1 LVSTVAA
8 SSAAQEKS
16 SQAAQDRFHA
26 EQVRAEP
33 VGLVQGRFANEV
45 RITPTTKKALISE
58 IFEIDG
64 RRIDFAEDGTT
75 DSRWDVVLQLPRDVE
90 EDTMQEMLQSAL
102 ERKFSVKIAAEVRTM
117 DVYVLTAPNG
127 PGAGLH
133 RHGRG
138 GSAML
143 VAGRAGQA
151 EEDSGTDDLGQI
163 TYVGR
168 DCSGVVSAGGIEAL
182 ASAMADFRRT
192 LEPELDRVLV
202 DETNLT
208 GSYDFKI
215 GSYADQAELFQLMQ
229 QQLGIV
235 VTKAQRRVPVL
246 TVKPAQ
252 EMRAAL

>member
-1 LVSTVAA
+1 
-8 SSAAQEKS
+8 
-16 SQAAQDRFHA
+16 
-26 EQVRAEP
+26 
-33 VGLVQGRFANEV
+33 
-45 RITPTTKKALISE
+45 
-58 IFEIDG
+58 
-64 RRIDFAEDGTT
+64 
-75 DSRWDVVLQLPRDVE
+75 
-90 EDTMQEMLQSAL
+90 
-102 ERKFSVKIAAEVRTM
+102 
-117 DVYVLTAPNG
+117 
-127 PGAGLH
+127 
-133 RHGRG
+133 
-138 GSAML
+138 ML